1 MEIVRL
7 FHPYS
12 SPCFYLFLEK
22 NLQLYHVL
30 INFEPEKAKN
40 LQTLGVVLKVRVIL
54 EWNSWDFA
62 LNSELWPRQWL
73 S

>member
-12 SPCFYLFLEK
+12 SPCFYFFLEK

-30 INFEPEKAKN
+30 INFEPEKAKK

-54 EWNSWDFA
+54 E
-62 LNSELWPRQWL
+62 
-73 S
+73 

>member
-12 SPCFYLFLEK
+12 SPCFYFFLEK

-30 INFEPEKAKN
+30 INFEPEKAKK